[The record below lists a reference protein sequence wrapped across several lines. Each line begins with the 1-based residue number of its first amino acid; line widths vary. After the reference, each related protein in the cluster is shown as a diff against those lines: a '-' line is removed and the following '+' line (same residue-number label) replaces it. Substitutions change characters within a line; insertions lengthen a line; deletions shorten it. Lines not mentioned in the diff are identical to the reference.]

1 MAKRKRKKKEPD
13 CTTPNCLTHKLWP
26 AVEPAFGKNSVYYV
40 DENTGEVIIHTGLR
54 ALPDLE
60 LVVFDDVEWYK
71 VRCECGNIGS
81 MRRDLLEQGK
91 TGGCPHCTAAAAQ
104 LRRN

>member
-1 MAKRKRKKKEPD
+1 MAKRKRRKKEPD
-13 CTTPNCLTHKLWP
+13 CTTPNCLNHKFWP
-26 AVEPAFGKNSVYYV
+26 AVEPAFGKNSCYFV
-40 DENTGEVIIHTGLR
+40 EEMTGEVVIYTGLR

-60 LVVFDDVEWYK
+60 LVPFNEVNWCE
-71 VRCECGNIGS
+71 VRCICGNKGYARKDI
-81 MRRDLLEQGK
+81 LEQGK